1 MEHLNKKINL
11 KNIFFSTSPGLISIV
26 LTFLSLP
33 IYLKYLPP
41 SDYSTFLISH
51 IFMSLSLVFNFNIG
65 KIASIKFQN
74 KSRKNKNA
82 IIFNALFLS
91 LIISLITSLILV
103 FFLSMVFNNDKNID
117 FIVIYFG
124 LVVSILFINSESIS
138 KGLGK
143 FKISAFSNLI
153 FYGFSISGPSFVILL
168 NYDLI
173 NQSFF
178 DLFYLSI
185 FFKIISLIIL
195 IISIQSY
202 LFNKNK
208 LNIKVFLGFRKQS
221 FWMTLSN
228 SYNQIFD
235 YLDKY
240 LIKIFLNPL
249 IFVNYTISQQIASK
263 LSIFSGAIISVM
275 LPKLASQ
282 KSSKSK
288 KNVLNLHLYLFY
300 IPISFLLILFEF
312 SFDEL
317 LKWWLKDSFNQN
329 FYILFTIF
337 LALTFVSCQSQIL
350 ISLYEVNEITKKN
363 SLFESFIIIPFIYVL
378 FLIVSK
384 GDVILIC
391 YLILIKEIILFLIR
405 FYYLRKYIICFNLYF
420 FSIFVFLSFW
430 ILKIYDLNYFPIL
443 VKITFFLS
451 IILLIYYFFSHYK
464 KALIF
469 PNNKQ

>member
-1 MEHLNKKINL
+1 MEQLNKKINL
-11 KNIFFSTSPGLISIV
+11 KNIFFSTSPGLISIL

-33 IYLKYLPP
+33 IYLKYLPT
-41 SDYSTFLISH
+41 SDYSSFLISH

-65 KIASIKFQN
+65 KIASIKLQN
-74 KSRKNKNA
+74 KSKKNKNT
-82 IIFNALFLS
+82 IIFNALCLS
-91 LIISLITSLILV
+91 LLIALICSLILV
-103 FFLSMVFNNDKNID
+103 FFLSKVFNSDENIN
-117 FIVIYFG
+117 FLVIYFG

-153 FYGFSISGPSFVILL
+153 FYGFSISGPSFLILT

-173 NQSFF
+173 NQSSFN
-178 DLFYLSI
+178 LFTLSI
-185 FFKIISLIIL
+185 FLKIISLITI
-195 IISIQSY
+195 IISIHSY

-208 LNIKVFLGFRKQS
+208 LNIKIFLSFREQS

-228 SYNQIFD
+228 LYNQIFD

-282 KSSKSK
+282 KNTKSK
-288 KNVLNLHLYLFY
+288 ISVLNLHLYLFY
-300 IPISFLLILFEF
+300 IPISFFLILFEF

-329 FYILFTIF
+329 FYVLFTIF

-350 ISLYEVNEITKKN
+350 ISLYEVKEITKKN
-363 SLFESFIIIPFIYVL
+363 SLFESFIIIPFIYIL

-384 GDVILIC
+384 GNVILIC

-420 FSIFVFLSFW
+420 FSTFIFLSFW
-430 ILKIYDLNYFPIL
+430 ILKIYDLNYLFIL
-443 VKITFFLS
+443 LKVAFFLS
-451 IILLIYYFFSHYK
+451 IIVLIYYFLSHYK
-464 KALIF
+464 KGLIST
-469 PNNKQ
+469 NNQQ

>member
-1 MEHLNKKINL
+1 MEYLNKKINV
-11 KNIFFSTSPGLISIV
+11 KNIFFSTAPGLISIL

-33 IYLKYLPP
+33 IYLKYLPT

-51 IFMSLSLVFNFNIG
+51 IFLSLSLVFNFNIG
-65 KIASIKFQN
+65 KIASIKIQN
-74 KSRKNKNA
+74 NSEKNKNT
-82 IIFNALFLS
+82 IIFNALLLS
-91 LIISLITSLILV
+91 LMIAIISSLILV
-103 FFLSMVFNNDKNID
+103 FFLSKIFNNDENINF
-117 FIVIYFG
+117 FIIYFG

-143 FKISAFSNLI
+143 FKITAFSNLI

-168 NYDLI
+168 NQHLI
-173 NQSFF
+173 NQSSF
-178 DLFYLSI
+178 DLFTISI
-185 FFKIISLIIL
+185 FFKIISLLII
-195 IISIQSY
+195 IISIQSN
-202 LFNKNK
+202 LFKENK
-208 LNIKVFLGFRKQS
+208 LNIKVFLSFRDQS

-240 LIKIFLNPL
+240 LIKFFLSPL
-249 IFVNYTISQQIASK
+249 VFVNYTISQQIASK

-282 KSSKSK
+282 KSSKNK

-300 IPISFLLILFEF
+300 IPISFFLILFEF

-317 LKWWLKDSFNQN
+317 LRLWLKDSFNQN

-337 LALTFVSCQSQIL
+337 LVLTFVSCQSQIL
-350 ISLYEVNEITKKN
+350 ISLYEVKEITKKN
-363 SLFESFIIIPFIYVL
+363 SLFESFVIIPFIYLL

-405 FYYLRKYIICFNLYF
+405 FYYLKKYIICFNLYIS
-420 FSIFVFLSFW
+420 SIFIFLLFW
-430 ILKIYDLNYFPIL
+430 ILEIYDLNYLSIF
-443 VKITFFLS
+443 VKVAFFLS
-451 IILLIYYFFSHYK
+451 ILMLIYYLTSIYK
-464 KALIF
+464 EKHLYT
-469 PNNKQ
+469 

>member
-1 MEHLNKKINL
+1 MEYLNKKINV
-11 KNIFFSTSPGLISIV
+11 KNIFFSTAPGLISIL

-33 IYLKYLPP
+33 IYLKYLPT

-51 IFMSLSLVFNFNIG
+51 IFLSLSLVFNFNIG
-65 KIASIKFQN
+65 KIASIKIQN
-74 KSRKNKNA
+74 KSEKKKNT
-82 IIFNALFLS
+82 IIFNALLLS
-91 LIISLITSLILV
+91 LIIAIISSLILV
-103 FFLSMVFNNDKNID
+103 FFLSKIFNNDENIN
-117 FIVIYFG
+117 FLVIYFG

-143 FKISAFSNLI
+143 FKITAFSNLI

-168 NYDLI
+168 NQHLI
-173 NQSFF
+173 NQSSF
-178 DLFYLSI
+178 DLFTISI
-185 FFKIISLIIL
+185 FFKIISLLII
-195 IISIQSY
+195 IISIQSN
-202 LFNKNK
+202 LFKENK
-208 LNIKVFLGFRKQS
+208 LNIKVFLSFRDQS

-240 LIKIFLNPL
+240 LIKFFLSPL
-249 IFVNYTISQQIASK
+249 VFVNYTISQQIASK

-282 KSSKSK
+282 KSSKNK

-300 IPISFLLILFEF
+300 IPISFFLILFEF

-317 LKWWLKDSFNQN
+317 LRWWLKDSFNQN

-337 LALTFVSCQSQIL
+337 LVLTFVSCQSQIL
-350 ISLYEVNEITKKN
+350 ISLYEVKEITKKN
-363 SLFESFIIIPFIYVL
+363 SLFESFVIIPFIYLL

-405 FYYLRKYIICFNLYF
+405 FYYLKKYIICFNLYIS
-420 FSIFVFLSFW
+420 SIFIFLLFW
-430 ILKIYDLNYFPIL
+430 ILEIYDLNYLSIF
-443 VKITFFLS
+443 VKVAFFLS
-451 IILLIYYFFSHYK
+451 ILMLIYYLTSIYK
-464 KALIF
+464 KKHLYT
-469 PNNKQ
+469 

>member
-1 MEHLNKKINL
+1 MEYLNKKINV
-11 KNIFFSTSPGLISIV
+11 KNIFFSTAPGLISIL

-33 IYLKYLPP
+33 IYLKYLPT

-51 IFMSLSLVFNFNIG
+51 IFLSLSLVFNFNIG
-65 KIASIKFQN
+65 KIASIKIQN
-74 KSRKNKNA
+74 KSEKKKNT
-82 IIFNALFLS
+82 IIFNALLLS
-91 LIISLITSLILV
+91 LIIAIISSLILV
-103 FFLSMVFNNDKNID
+103 FFLSKIFNNDENINF
-117 FIVIYFG
+117 FIIYFG

-143 FKISAFSNLI
+143 FKITAFSNLI

-168 NYDLI
+168 NQHLI
-173 NQSFF
+173 NQSSF
-178 DLFYLSI
+178 DLFTISI
-185 FFKIISLIIL
+185 FFKIISLLIIV
-195 IISIQSY
+195 ISIQSN
-202 LFNKNK
+202 LFKENK
-208 LNIKVFLGFRKQS
+208 LNIKVFLSFRDQS

-240 LIKIFLNPL
+240 LIKFFLSPL
-249 IFVNYTISQQIASK
+249 VFVNYTISQQIASK

-282 KSSKSK
+282 KSSKNK
-288 KNVLNLHLYLFY
+288 KNVLNLHLYFFY
-300 IPISFLLILFEF
+300 IPISFFLILFEF

-317 LKWWLKDSFNQN
+317 LRWWLKDSFNQN

-337 LALTFVSCQSQIL
+337 LVLTFVSCQSQIL
-350 ISLYEVNEITKKN
+350 ISLYEVKEITKKN
-363 SLFESFIIIPFIYVL
+363 SLFESFVIIPFIYLL

-405 FYYLRKYIICFNLYF
+405 FYYLKKYIICFNLYI
-420 FSIFVFLSFW
+420 FSIFIFLLFW
-430 ILKIYDLNYFPIL
+430 ILKIFDLIYLSIF
-443 VKITFFLS
+443 VKVSFLS
-451 IILLIYYFFSHYK
+451 LIFILIYYLSSIYK
-464 KALIF
+464 KKGLYT
-469 PNNKQ
+469 